1 MLMEVEDIRIF
12 MAVAEYG
19 SVSLAA
25 DKLGYVQPNVT
36 ARIRSLERK
45 IGHPLFHRHRRG
57 MTLNVEGR
65 KLLTYGEQMMR
76 LMDEI
81 HKAFQDERNLVGSLC
96 IGLVETVVGFPEI
109 ISSYHN
115 KYKNVDISLES
126 GVSTQLIEKVLKF
139 QLDGAFVAEPVNVSM
154 LDQIPAFDEEIV
166 LVCSAN
172 ANENGKKQIQSARE
186 LLHLPFILFNEGC
199 QYRERLQ
206 QWLKEEQ
213 IVSPKIMEFATL
225 ETIMGTVVS
234 GLGVTLIAR
243 SLAERYEREGLV
255 QLFSIPEP
263 YRNLRIV
270 YVRRS
275 DSYLGVTEREFIKII
290 SEVREGKNQRT
301 N

>member
-1 MLMEVEDIRIF
+1 MEVEDIRIF
-12 MAVAEYG
+12 MAVVEYG

-81 HKAFQDERNLVGSLC
+81 QKAFQDESNLVGSLC

-290 SEVREGKNQRT
+290 REVREGKNQRT

>member
-154 LDQIPAFDEEIV
+154 LAQIPAFDEEIV

>member
-1 MLMEVEDIRIF
+1 MEVEDIRIF

-172 ANENGKKQIQSARE
+172 ANENGKEQIQSARE

-199 QYRERLQ
+199 QYRERVQ

>member
-1 MLMEVEDIRIF
+1 MEVEDIRIF

>member
-1 MLMEVEDIRIF
+1 MEVEDIRIF

-19 SVSLAA
+19 SVSLVA

-166 LVCSAN
+166 LVCGAN

-186 LLHLPFILFNEGC
+186 LLHLPFILFNEGR

-255 QLFSIPEP
+255 QLFQ
-263 YRNLRIV
+263 
-270 YVRRS
+270 
-275 DSYLGVTEREFIKII
+275 YLSLTETLGLCMFVAPTPI
-290 SEVREGKNQRT
+290 
-301 N
+301 

>member
-1 MLMEVEDIRIF
+1 MEVEDIRIF

-270 YVRRS
+270 YIRRS
-275 DSYLGVTEREFIKII
+275 DSYLGVTEREFIKTI

>member
-1 MLMEVEDIRIF
+1 MEVEDIRIF

-81 HKAFQDERNLVGSLC
+81 QKAFQDERNLVGSLC

-115 KYKNVDISLES
+115 KHKNVDISLVS

-139 QLDGAFVAEPVNVSM
+139 QLDGAFVAEPVNVST

-172 ANENGKKQIQSARE
+172 EKGKKQIQAAKE

-206 QWLKEEQ
+206 QWLKDEQ
-213 IVSPKIMEFATL
+213 IISPKIMEFATL

-255 QLFSIPEP
+255 QLFPIPEP

-275 DSYLGVTEREFIKII
+275 DSYLGVTEREFIKTI
-290 SEVREGKNQRT
+290 SEVREGENQRT

>member
-19 SVSLAA
+19 SISLAA

>member
-1 MLMEVEDIRIF
+1 MFMEVEDIRIF

-65 KLLTYGEQMMR
+65 KLLTYGEQLMR

-81 HKAFQDERNLVGSLC
+81 QKAFQDERNLVGSLC

-172 ANENGKKQIQSARE
+172 EKGTQQLQSARE

-225 ETIMGTVVS
+225 ETIMGAVIS

-243 SLAERYEREGLV
+243 SLAERY
-255 QLFSIPEP
+255 
-263 YRNLRIV
+263 
-270 YVRRS
+270 
-275 DSYLGVTEREFIKII
+275 
-290 SEVREGKNQRT
+290 
-301 N
+301 

>member
-1 MLMEVEDIRIF
+1 MLMEVEDIHIF

>member
-1 MLMEVEDIRIF
+1 MEVEDIRIF
-12 MAVAEYG
+12 MAVVEYG

-81 HKAFQDERNLVGSLC
+81 QKAFQDESNLVGSLC

>member
-1 MLMEVEDIRIF
+1 MEVEDIRIF

-19 SVSLAA
+19 SISLAA

>member
-1 MLMEVEDIRIF
+1 MEVEDIRIF

-154 LDQIPAFDEEIV
+154 LAQIPAFDEEIV